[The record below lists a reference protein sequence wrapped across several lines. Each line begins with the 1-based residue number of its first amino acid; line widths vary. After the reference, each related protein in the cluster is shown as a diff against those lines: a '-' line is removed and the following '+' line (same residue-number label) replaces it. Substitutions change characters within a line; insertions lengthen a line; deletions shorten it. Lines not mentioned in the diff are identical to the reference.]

1 MTENSSQKNAAD
13 AGKTE
18 NEEISFAD
26 LFEMEENSSVSRVGD
41 VIMGT
46 IVGVVDDHVLVDIG
60 DKAESYIPLSEF
72 HTEGEEVDVNIGD
85 SFEVFVEKRK
95 EEGGLLLSREKA
107 IGIKVWEEIAK
118 IQADDGTIDGKIE
131 NRVKGGMS
139 VDIGVPAFLPYSQID
154 LRPVKDLDALI
165 GETFPFKILKFNRKR
180 NNVVI
185 SRRAILEQE
194 REKMRS
200 EMRTNLE
207 EGMVVKGT
215 VTNITD
221 YGLFIDLGGMDGLCH
236 ITDLSWGRVSHPSK
250 LYKVSDEIDVKILKY
265 DKDSDRVSLGIK
277 QLRPDPWAT
286 VTERYPVGSKTVG
299 KVVSITD
306 YGVFV
311 EIEEGVEGLIHIS
324 EMTWSKK
331 PRHPSKLVAVSD
343 EIEVMVLNI
352 ETETKRI
359 SLGMKQLQPNPWDLV
374 SENYPVGSII
384 EGKIKNI
391 TDFGIFIGIEEG
403 IDGLIH
409 VSDLSW
415 TERIKHPTEKYA
427 KSDTIQA
434 VVLKI
439 DRENERFSLGVKQ
452 LEPDPWQAALN
463 NYPSGAIVEGKITN
477 VTDFGIFVQ
486 LEEGVEGL
494 VHVSEI
500 SKEKIN
506 TPVGMY
512 NVDDN
517 LQVMVINVSSKD
529 RKIGLSIKAL
539 DSSSEEGSA
548 EDYKK
553 KQASGPSTLGDLLKA
568 AEAEAAPEADAADA
582 DAAPESEVEAEVAAE
597 PEADATEAEAAPE
610 TDAADADAAPEPEVE
625 TEAAEPEADVA
636 EAAAAPE
643 PEAEAEA
650 AAPEAEAADAAVA
663 PEQEVEAEAAEPEA
677 DVADAAI
684 APEPEAKAEEAADDE
699 TEAET
704 TPEEDTSETEE
715 DSDKEK
721 E

>member
-1 MTENSSQKNAAD
+1 MTENSTQKNTTD
-13 AGKTE
+13 AEKKGS
-18 NEEISFAD
+18 EEMSFAD
-26 LFEMEENSSVSRVGD
+26 LFEMEENSSVSKVGD
-41 VIMGT
+41 VIQGT
-46 IVGVVDDHVLVDIG
+46 VVGIVEDHVLVDIG

-72 HTEGEEVDVNIGD
+72 RMEDGEPEINIGD
-85 SFEVFVEKRK
+85 TFEVFVEKRK

-118 IQADDGTIDGKIE
+118 IQAEDGTIDGKIE

-185 SRRAILEQE
+185 SRRAILEKE
-194 REKMRS
+194 REKMR
-200 EMRTNLE
+200 EDMRSSLE

-236 ITDLSWGRVSHPSK
+236 ITDLSWGRVSHPAK
-250 LYKVSDEIDVKILKY
+250 LYKVGDEIDVKILKY
-265 DKDSDRVSLGIK
+265 DQESDRVSLGIK

-286 VTERYPVGSKTVG
+286 VTERYPIGSKTVG

-311 EIEEGVEGLIHIS
+311 ELEEGVEGLIHIS

-331 PRHPSKLVAVSD
+331 PRHPSKLVAVGD
-343 EIEVMVLNI
+343 EVEVMVLNI

-359 SLGMKQLQPNPWDLV
+359 SLGMKQLHPNPWDLV

-427 KSDTIQA
+427 KGDTIQA

-439 DRENERFSLGVKQ
+439 DRENERFSLGIKQ

-463 NYPSGAIVEGKITN
+463 NYPVGAIVEGRITN

-512 NVDDN
+512 NVGDN
-517 LQVMVINVSSKD
+517 LQVKVINVSSKD

-539 DSSSEEGSA
+539 DEDSDEGSLK
-548 EDYKK
+548 DYKK
-553 KQASGPSTLGDLLKA
+553 KQPAGPATIGDLLKEELESKGTSSKEEA
-568 AEAEAAPEADAADA
+568 ITAEEAEAP
-582 DAAPESEVEAEVAAE
+582 AEQEAAE
-597 PEADATEAEAAPE
+597 EPEEETESSEAAEIEEETGSSKAAEIEEDEPE
-610 TDAADADAAPEPEVE
+610 TDL
-625 TEAAEPEADVA
+625 
-636 EAAAAPE
+636 
-643 PEAEAEA
+643 
-650 AAPEAEAADAAVA
+650 
-663 PEQEVEAEAAEPEA
+663 
-677 DVADAAI
+677 
-684 APEPEAKAEEAADDE
+684 
-699 TEAET
+699 
-704 TPEEDTSETEE
+704 
-715 DSDKEK
+715 DKE
-721 E
+721 

>member
-1 MTENSSQKNAAD
+1 MTENSTQKNASD
-13 AGKTE
+13 EGK
-18 NEEISFAD
+18 NGSEEMSFAD
-26 LFEMEENSSVSRVGD
+26 LFEMEENSSVSKVGD

-60 DKAESYIPLSEF
+60 DKAESYIPLAEF
-72 HTEGEEVDVNIGD
+72 RTEDEEQDIKVGD
-85 SFEVFVEKRK
+85 TFEVFVEKRK
-95 EEGGLLLSREKA
+95 EEGGLQLSREKA

-154 LRPVKDLDALI
+154 LRPVKDLDSLI
-165 GETFPFKILKFNRKR
+165 GQTFPFKVLKFNRKR

-185 SRRAILEQE
+185 SRRAILEKE
-194 REKMRS
+194 REKMRAD
-200 EMRTNLE
+200 MRTSLE

-236 ITDLSWGRVSHPSK
+236 ITDLSWGRVSHPAK
-250 LYKVSDEIDVKILKY
+250 LYKVGDDIDVKILKY
-265 DKDSDRVSLGIK
+265 DQDSDRVSLGIK

-286 VTERYPVGSKTVG
+286 VAERYPISSKTIG

-311 EIEEGVEGLIHIS
+311 ELEEGVEGLIHIS

-359 SLGMKQLQPNPWDLV
+359 SLGMKQLHPNPWDLV

-427 KSDTIQA
+427 KGDTIQA

-439 DRENERFSLGVKQ
+439 DRENERFSLGIKQ

-486 LEEGVEGL
+486 LEEGIEGL

-500 SKEKIN
+500 SKEKIT

-512 NVDDN
+512 NVGDN
-517 LQVMVINVSSKD
+517 LQVKVINVSSKD
-529 RKIGLSIKAL
+529 RKIGLSVKSL
-539 DSSSEEGSA
+539 DESPVDESVEV
-548 EDYKK
+548 YKK
-553 KQASGPSTLGDLLKA
+553 KQAAGPATIGDLLKEELESKESSSK
-568 AEAEAAPEADAADA
+568 AE
-582 DAAPESEVEAEVAAE
+582 AE
-597 PEADATEAEAAPE
+597 PEAIPAEAVAEEAGEVSVETAEPEVAEAEEAPAETAEPEEAEAEEAP
-610 TDAADADAAPEPEVE
+610 V
-625 TEAAEPEADVA
+625 EAAEPEVA
-636 EAAAAPE
+636 EAEEAHVETAE
-643 PEAEAEA
+643 PEVAEAE
-650 AAPEAEAADAAVA
+650 ETH
-663 PEQEVEAEAAEPEA
+663 VETAEPE
-677 DVADAAI
+677 VA
-684 APEPEAKAEEAADDE
+684 
-699 TEAET
+699 EAE
-704 TPEEDTSETEE
+704 PAEPKKDK
-715 DSDKEK
+715 DKE
-721 E
+721 

>member
-1 MTENSSQKNAAD
+1 
-13 AGKTE
+13 
-18 NEEISFAD
+18 
-26 LFEMEENSSVSRVGD
+26 
-41 VIMGT
+41 
-46 IVGVVDDHVLVDIG
+46 VD
-60 DKAESYIPLSEF
+60 
-72 HTEGEEVDVNIGD
+72 
-85 SFEVFVEKRK
+85 
-95 EEGGLLLSREKA
+95 
-107 IGIKVWEEIAK
+107 
-118 IQADDGTIDGKIE
+118 
-131 NRVKGGMS
+131 
-139 VDIGVPAFLPYSQID
+139 
-154 LRPVKDLDALI
+154 
-165 GETFPFKILKFNRKR
+165 
-180 NNVVI
+180 
-185 SRRAILEQE
+185 
-194 REKMRS
+194 
-200 EMRTNLE
+200 
-207 EGMVVKGT
+207 
-215 VTNITD
+215 
-221 YGLFIDLGGMDGLCH
+221 
-236 ITDLSWGRVSHPSK
+236 
-250 LYKVSDEIDVKILKY
+250 
-265 DKDSDRVSLGIK
+265 
-277 QLRPDPWAT
+277 
-286 VTERYPVGSKTVG
+286 SKTVG

-331 PRHPSKLVAVSD
+331 PRHPSKLVAVDD

-427 KSDTIQA
+427 KADTIQA

-452 LEPDPWQAALN
+452 LEPDPWQAAMN

-506 TPVGMY
+506 TPVGMF
-512 NVDDN
+512 NVGDN
-517 LQVMVINVSSKD
+517 LQVIIINVSAKD

-539 DSSSEEGSA
+539 LDDSGEEGSVK
-548 EDYKK
+548 DYKK
-553 KQASGPSTLGDLLKA
+553 KQTSGPSTIGDLLKEELESKGSSEP
-568 AEAEAAPEADAADA
+568 AEAPVEEPEAVDK
-582 DAAPESEVEAEVAAE
+582 AAE
-597 PEADATEAEAAPE
+597 PEAEEAAEPKAEATAEEAVEAAEEPAAEAVETATEESAEEATTE
-610 TDAADADAAPEPEVE
+610 
-625 TEAAEPEADVA
+625 EAAEPEA
-636 EAAAAPE
+636 EAAAEEADEAAEEPAAEAVETAAEESAEEATTEEVAE
-643 PEAEAEA
+643 PEAEAA
-650 AAPEAEAADAAVA
+650 
-663 PEQEVEAEAAEPEA
+663 
-677 DVADAAI
+677 
-684 APEPEAKAEEAADDE
+684 AEEADE
-699 TEAET
+699 EET
-704 TPEEDTSETEE
+704 TSSEETPETAESEEE
-715 DSDKEK
+715 QDKKK